1 MALLHKRFFAVLSVV
16 LIVVALAVPG
26 LAATTA
32 APVLAAEQY
41 VRFNAGSEPQYM
53 DPSRSTG
60 VPEGHVQLALFEGLT
75 RLDKND
81 QPIPGIAKSWV
92 VSKDGKTITF
102 TLRPSKWSTGEAL
115 TAYDFEYSWKRALSP
130 ELASEYAY
138 QLYYIKNGQ
147 AYNEGKAKA
156 QDVGVKAL
164 NATTLRVDLE
174 APCSYFISLCSFH
187 TLYPV
192 KKSVVDKYGDKWAND
207 PKTFVSNGPFRMVA
221 WKHNSYIDVVKN
233 NNYWDAASVKIQK
246 IRFTLVPNE
255 NTMLT
260 MYDTGVIDQT
270 DTVPISEIDRLR
282 AEGQLKVAPYLGTY
296 YYMFN
301 VTKPPLDNVKVRK
314 ALTLA
319 IDREAIVKNITK
331 AGQIPAMAYTPFG
344 IPDVP
349 GAKGDFRTMGGV
361 AFFKD
366 NDVETAKKLL
376 ADAGYPDGKGF
387 PTIEIL
393 YNTSN
398 AHKAI
403 AEAIQEM
410 WKKNLGINVTLT
422 NQEWG
427 VYLTNRTELKY
438 QVARAGWIG
447 DYVDA
452 MTFMDMWVT
461 GGGNNDTGWGNK
473 QYDAYIDQAKATG
486 DPKIRIKAMHDAEK
500 ILMDEMPIMP
510 IYFYTR
516 PYLQADYLKGVTHSA
531 IGLVDF
537 KWAYVL
543 KH

>member
-1 MALLHKRFFAVLSVV
+1 MSKRLMVFLAAAL
-16 LIVVALAVPG
+16 VVALVLPG

-32 APVLAAEQY
+32 KKSTGPVLAAEQY
-41 VRFNAGSEPQYM
+41 VRFNTGAEPQFM

-81 QPIPGIAKSWV
+81 QPIPGIAKSWTI
-92 VSKDGKTITF
+92 SKDGKTITF
-102 TLRPSKWSTGEAL
+102 TLRQSKWSDGSAL

-138 QLYYIKNGQ
+138 QLYYLKNGE
-147 AYNEGKAKA
+147 AYNKGKAKA
-156 QDVGVKAL
+156 EDVGVKAV
-164 NATTLRVDLE
+164 NAVTLKVDLE
-174 APCSYFISLCSFH
+174 APCPYFISLCSFH

-192 KKSVVDKYGDKWAND
+192 KKSVVEKYGDKWAQD
-207 PKTFVSNGPFRMVA
+207 PKTFISNGPFKMVA

-233 NNYWDAASVKIQK
+233 PYYWDAATVKIQK
-246 IRFTLVPNE
+246 IRFTLVENE
-255 NTMLT
+255 STMLT

-270 DTVPISEIDRLR
+270 DTVPIAEIDRLR
-282 AEGQLKVAPYLGTY
+282 KEGALKIAPYIGTY

-301 VTKPPLDNVKVRK
+301 VTKPPLDNAKVRK

-319 IDREAIVKNITK
+319 INREAIVKNITK
-331 AGQIPAMAYTPFG
+331 GGQTPALAYTPFG
-344 IPDVP
+344 VPDVP
-349 GAKGDFRTMGGV
+349 GAKGDFRTMGGN
-361 AFFKD
+361 FYKD

-376 ADAGYPDGKGF
+376 AEAGYPNGQGF
-387 PTIEIL
+387 PEIQIL
-393 YNTSN
+393 YNTSE

-410 WKKNLGINVTLT
+410 WKKNLGINATLT

-427 VYLTNRTELKY
+427 VYLDSRTQLKY

-473 QYDAYIDQAKATG
+473 GYDALIEKAKTSG
-486 DPKIRIKAMHDAEK
+486 DPKVRIKAMHDAEK

-516 PYLQADYLKGVTHSA
+516 PYLQQDYLVGVTHSA
-531 IGLVDF
+531 IGMVDF
-537 KWAYVL
+537 KWAYVR